1 MSKISKNNIT
11 VKPKGPQ
18 KGSQTVGA
26 YNDRL
31 GRGKSSTI
39 GNKLNS
45 QYFGDPRPL
54 NETKQTKQMTPQK
67 VKAMAKVMKAYPMGG
82 AKNSVSSVVKSNRQA
97 RDMGKAISQGGKR
110 NLKSVN
116 K

>member
-18 KGSQTVGA
+18 RGSQTVGA

-31 GRGKSSTI
+31 GRTKSSTN
-39 GNKLNS
+39 GKKLHS
-45 QYFGDPRPL
+45 QYFGTPKPE
-54 NETKQTKQMTPQK
+54 NEVKTKTQATPQK
-67 VKAMAKVMKAYPMGG
+67 VKAMISVMKAYPMGG
-82 AKNSVSSVVKSNRQA
+82 AKNSVLKVVKSNRQA